1 MRARKRKEFGQHIV
15 SDPEICGGEWTF
27 KGTRILVRDVLHMIA
42 KGWDWDRIGAAYVAP
57 LSREAI
63 AEAVEL
69 ARESL
74 AGKSLPGKTA

>member
-1 MRARKRKEFGQHIV
+1 MRSSKRKKFGQHIV

-42 KGWDWDRIGAAYVAP
+42 KGWDWDRISKAYIAP

-69 ARESL
+69 ASESL
-74 AGKSLPGKTA
+74 TKKSLPRKTA

>member
-1 MRARKRKEFGQHIV
+1 MRARRRKEFGQYIV
-15 SDPEICGGEWTF
+15 SDPEICCGEWTF

-42 KGWDWDRIGAAYVAP
+42 KGWDWDRIATAYVVP
-57 LSREAI
+57 LSHEAI

-74 AGKSLPGKTA
+74 TKKTA